1 MEIRTRREG
10 GDIRV
15 YEILNAAQTARV
27 IGCGPQKV
35 GERIKQENI
44 ETSTTRES
52 YIFREVV

>member
-1 MEIRTRREG
+1 M
-10 GDIRV
+10 